1 MGTEENYVNFSFDVL
16 NSVPT
21 DTGRFTSEYKV
32 AWIPKLIC
40 ISA

>member
-1 MGTEENYVNFSFDVL
+1 MGTEEKYVNFSFDVF

-21 DTGRFTSEYKV
+21 DRCFTSEYQVTWKQ
-32 AWIPKLIC
+32 KLIY